1 MNVYVLRREYEDY
14 GEELVFVTSQEDL
27 SDEEILRLL
36 DEWQNEIDLR
46 SKPWQ
51 EVYQA
56 NSALV
61 QERKPAYYEREAE
74 SVKDLSDEELAE
86 ILPMNWGDVIKR
98 DPGLRSVGIRAW
110 TDRRLVDL
118 VGNDRYAWL
127 ELFDIDP
134 SEERRLKEEYEES
147 RRAYGPL
154 RVVRPH
160 VIDADNLP
168 YTQDIDIDEVGTLKV

>member
-1 MNVYVLRREYEDY
+1 MNVYILRQELEEY
-14 GEELVFVTSQEDL
+14 GEDLVFIASQEDL
-27 SDEEILRLL
+27 SDEEIKILL
-36 DEWQNEIDLR
+36 AEWQQEIDLR

-51 EVYQA
+51 EAYQA

-61 QERKPAYYEREAE
+61 QERKPAYYERQAE
-74 SVKDLSDEELAE
+74 SVKDMTDEELAE
-86 ILPMNWGDVIKR
+86 ILPGGWGDVLKR
-98 DPGLRSVGIRAW
+98 DPGLRSVGIRVWA
-110 TDRRLVDL
+110 DRRLIDL

-147 RRAYGPL
+147 QRAYGPL

-160 VIDADNLP
+160 MIDAESMPYTYGLVIDE
-168 YTQDIDIDEVGTLKV
+168 IGTLKV